1 MRWKSQV
8 RFGGRTRE
16 THQRKR
22 WQGAL
27 VRPYL
32 GTEALEEVRKD
43 LWREMRKLPSPVYAR
58 KFAGARWALL
68 KNPGTLT
75 KRQGLAL
82 LAVKQR
88 GGALWRAYEMKEALR
103 AIFAGDLEI
112 DEVNE
117 MLDHWCKRASRSR
130 LSSFIRL
137 SKTIRTHREGI
148 LASIRLGVSN
158 GRVEGLNA

>member
-1 MRWKSQV
+1 MPVSLLGQ
-8 RFGGRTRE
+8 GGRCWGILR
-16 THQRKR
+16 
-22 WQGAL
+22 
-27 VRPYL
+27 
-32 GTEALEEVRKD
+32 
-43 LWREMRKLPSPVYAR
+43 
-58 KFAGARWALL
+58 
-68 KNPGTLT
+68 TLT

-82 LAVKQR
+82 AAIKQR
-88 GGALWRAYEMKEALR
+88 GGALWRAYEMKESLR

-137 SKTIRTHREGI
+137 SKTIRTHRDSI

-158 GRVEGLNA
+158 GRVEGLKRMSSLHHCPLLWVSLRQGYPGPGDASFSDRLT